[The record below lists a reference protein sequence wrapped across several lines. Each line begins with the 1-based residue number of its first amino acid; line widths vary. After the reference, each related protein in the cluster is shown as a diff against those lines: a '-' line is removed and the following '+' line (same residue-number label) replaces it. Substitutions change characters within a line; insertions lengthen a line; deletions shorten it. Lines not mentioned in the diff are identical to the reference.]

1 MSRNFP
7 TSTSLLSSDSP
18 APKCSYCQQQ
28 HSSNSCKSVTDPSE
42 RKRILRSTGRCFV
55 CLRKHHTSREC
66 RSTLKCTKCNGR
78 HHVSICAAAPMQG
91 SPNTTTGTTSNGDR
105 QRQTAQQNQPSSTTN
120 QNIPIGPTPTT
131 TALQCTTAKVP
142 VLLQTARVHVF
153 NPANP
158 VMSMGVRLIF
168 DSGSQ
173 RSYVTDKIKQLISLD
188 CQSVKAMLIKMFGLD
203 KGSK

>member
-1 MSRNFP
+1 
-7 TSTSLLSSDSP
+7 
-18 APKCSYCQQQ
+18 
-28 HSSNSCKSVTDPSE
+28 
-42 RKRILRSTGRCFV
+42 
-55 CLRKHHTSREC
+55 
-66 RSTLKCTKCNGR
+66 
-78 HHVSICAAAPMQG
+78 MQG

-173 RSYVTDKIKQLISLD
+173 RSYVTDKIKQLLSLD
-188 CQSVKAMLIKMFGLD
+188 RQCVKTMLIKTFGSD
-203 KGSK
+203 KGSKQLCDVVLLGLNLRNGGTIRLPFLSVPLICEPPSDQPITHAMEN